1 MRDIKV
7 NWLLDL
13 RSRKD
18 LKLARIAIYSALI
31 SALLAY
37 YYLIILGNGNPD
49 ALCEGLI
56 SYTGADWA
64 LACGRWAIRYM
75 NMASGD
81 VILPGIWVILYA
93 ICCGISGWQLI
104 RLWKIDGK
112 VEACLTACLL
122 TVNPTVIE
130 QSLLQYMFMA
140 WGLSNVLCVLF
151 VYLNGSDSG
160 WMRQYFLAPC
170 CLAVALGLY
179 QACIGIVSLGF
190 CMTLIIRM
198 REQMNWKSAFRC
210 VLRFAL
216 SAILGVLLY
225 FIILRLEFR
234 RWGVDESYR
243 VELFSVEGILSSLGE
258 SFPNAYRTFF
268 QYFSDHVF
276 HRVYL
281 YVLLAVAGCAAFLIE
296 IAHLFKNRRIVE
308 ALAMLTLTL
317 LIPVFANIADIVFPY
332 NTPVLIMQYQSM
344 LVVPFLLALLTG
356 NGEKA
361 GSLRLGR
368 IVCLLALSIITW
380 GYVVSANATYRVY
393 DLSYRHIYFAVS
405 SAMGDVYDLPGYQTD
420 EVVAFAGF
428 PDDSYLRKNV
438 GAYRYAYGQYE
449 NFAFWD
455 GMMGLQICR
464 NNYLTHYL
472 GIDGG
477 HIYGKLYNDAVASD
491 EFREMN
497 VWPGENSVKR
507 FDGLII
513 IKFSENPTIFG

>member
-151 VYLNGSDSG
+151 LYLNGSDSG
-160 WMRQYFLAPC
+160 
-170 CLAVALGLY
+170 
-179 QACIGIVSLGF
+179 
-190 CMTLIIRM
+190 
-198 REQMNWKSAFRC
+198 
-210 VLRFAL
+210 
-216 SAILGVLLY
+216 
-225 FIILRLEFR
+225 
-234 RWGVDESYR
+234 
-243 VELFSVEGILSSLGE
+243 
-258 SFPNAYRTFF
+258 
-268 QYFSDHVF
+268 
-276 HRVYL
+276 
-281 YVLLAVAGCAAFLIE
+281 
-296 IAHLFKNRRIVE
+296 
-308 ALAMLTLTL
+308 
-317 LIPVFANIADIVFPY
+317 
-332 NTPVLIMQYQSM
+332 
-344 LVVPFLLALLTG
+344 
-356 NGEKA
+356 
-361 GSLRLGR
+361 
-368 IVCLLALSIITW
+368 
-380 GYVVSANATYRVY
+380 
-393 DLSYRHIYFAVS
+393 
-405 SAMGDVYDLPGYQTD
+405 
-420 EVVAFAGF
+420 
-428 PDDSYLRKNV
+428 
-438 GAYRYAYGQYE
+438 
-449 NFAFWD
+449 
-455 GMMGLQICR
+455 
-464 NNYLTHYL
+464 
-472 GIDGG
+472 
-477 HIYGKLYNDAVASD
+477 
-491 EFREMN
+491 
-497 VWPGENSVKR
+497 
-507 FDGLII
+507 
-513 IKFSENPTIFG
+513 